1 MIELDIVY
9 LAGGCLW
16 GTEAFFKTIPG
27 VINTEAGRVNGTTNN
42 LDGPYDGYAECVK
55 VEFNSN
61 QVTIKELMSYLF
73 EMIDPYSLN
82 KQGQDVGEKYRT
94 GIYSDDSNHLN
105 EARDFIDSRSDAQR
119 IMVEVKPLLNYV
131 KSAEEHQDHLDR
143 HPEDQYL
150 CHVPESLLNKD
161 RKSVV

>member
-1 MIELDIVY
+1 M
-9 LAGGCLW
+9 C
-16 GTEAFFKTIPG
+16 
-27 VINTEAGRVNGTTNN
+27 
-42 LDGPYDGYAECVK
+42 K

-150 CHVPESLLNKD
+150 CHVPESLLNKY
-161 RKSVV
+161 KK